1 MKKWARI
8 TDGTW
13 AGVSY
18 IINNAEI
25 VEENGQCSVKFDYD
39 VKGLTEEMTIEF
51 EEYLGN
57 VIGKA
62 IELSIQEDNH
72 ESLSF

>member
-1 MKKWARI
+1 MKKWAKI
-8 TDGTW
+8 TDGIW

-39 VKGLTEEMTIEF
+39 VKGLTEEMTVEF

-57 VIGKA
+57 VISRA
-62 IELSIQEDNH
+62 IEMSIKEDDPTA
-72 ESLSF
+72 LSF